1 MSAQDGVSGTPSIE
15 TAERPSAALSNNVHH
30 PPNGTHS
37 LGGTTEHSLTST
49 SKSEPNPTRQS
60 SSVSSVSQI
69 PKLSAA
75 TTELLARVNGHR
87 ARDTI
92 KDGTGP
98 LASITSLNAPPPVE
112 PSFPDFDN
120 PDLHTEGPAKMKA
133 SSASIELPTP
143 PFSSSSAWIAPSVPP
158 KAPELLSQQPAKM
171 GLVAIAPKPVE
182 TTVTPLQPL
191 AAAPPTASQ
200 PTATEKWPKPAAAPR
215 QRKNGANKRLK
226 KRRRGH
232 ESDDDEIK
240 AGDSSSDESSD
251 FTPVATQTKSG
262 RQIHRPS
269 LFVPDAAPAAT
280 TKTKTNSPDRSD
292 GAAVGTTS
300 ARKRRR
306 VYRKGKETN
315 VNCIHCQRG
324 HSPSSN
330 AIVFCDEC
338 NCAWHQFC
346 HDPPIEKEVIAVKEM
361 EWFCGECRQV
371 ASAAGEIPSNTV
383 RNEQVRSF
391 VEPVQVP
398 SVLPEAQVGGEKF
411 TADEKRAYLSGLSHA
426 ALVNLLVSISD
437 RNPTLPIFPSN
448 LRDLQAS
455 KFFSNAPIRTHNNSL
470 ATAANPVTFC
480 QSSDPSNATISITNT
495 ANTNHKTNPSSTS
508 GPSSA
513 RSTRKKDEESSDE
526 SEYEEV
532 EEHRLYPRAGNGFR
546 LPPDTEDLNMLLE
559 DPACPTFSYALHGP
573 AKAMMESS
581 GLISIGGKF

>member
-15 TAERPSAALSNNVHH
+15 TAEHPSAALSNNVHH
-30 PPNGTHS
+30 PPHGTHS

-49 SKSEPNPTRQS
+49 SKSEPDPAKRS
-60 SSVSSVSQI
+60 SSVSSISQI

-92 KDGTGP
+92 KD
-98 LASITSLNAPPPVE
+98 
-112 PSFPDFDN
+112 D
-120 PDLHTEGPAKMKA
+120 TEGLAKMKA

-143 PFSSSSAWIAPSVPP
+143 PFSSSSAWMAPSVPP
-158 KAPELLSQQPAKM
+158 KAPELLSQQPAKT
-171 GLVAIAPKPVE
+171 GLVPIAPKPVE
-182 TTVTPLQPL
+182 TTATPLQPL

-200 PTATEKWPKPAAAPR
+200 PTATVKRPKPAAASR
-215 QRKNGANKRLK
+215 QRKNGANAKRLK

-240 AGDSSSDESSD
+240 VGDTSSDESSD
-251 FTPVATQTKSG
+251 VTPVATQTKSG

-280 TKTKTNSPDRSD
+280 PKPKTNSPDRSE

-315 VNCIHCQRG
+315 VNCVHCQRG

-338 NCAWHQFC
+338 NRAWHQFC
-346 HDPPIEKEVIAVKEM
+346 HDPPIEKEVIAIKEM

-371 ASAAGEIPSNTV
+371 APAAGEVPSDTV
-383 RNEQVRSF
+383 RNEQVRSI

-398 SVLPEAQVGGEKF
+398 PVLPEAQVGGEKF

-426 ALVNLLVSISD
+426 ALVNLLVFISD
-437 RNPTLPIFPSN
+437 RNPTLPMFPSN

-455 KFFSNAPIRTHNNSL
+455 KFFSNAPIRTPNSSS

-480 QSSDPSNATISITNT
+480 QSSDPSNATVSVTNT
-495 ANTNHKTNPSSTS
+495 ANTNHTTNPSATS
-508 GPSSA
+508 GPSSD
-513 RSTRKKDEESSDE
+513 RSTRKKDEEPSDE

-532 EEHRLYPRAGNGFR
+532 EDHRLYPRAGNGFR
-546 LPPDTEDLNMLLE
+546 LPPDTEDLDMLLE

-573 AKAMMESS
+573 AKSMVESS
-581 GLISIGGKF
+581 GLISIGGRA

>member
-1 MSAQDGVSGTPSIE
+1 
-15 TAERPSAALSNNVHH
+15 
-30 PPNGTHS
+30 
-37 LGGTTEHSLTST
+37 
-49 SKSEPNPTRQS
+49 
-60 SSVSSVSQI
+60 
-69 PKLSAA
+69 
-75 TTELLARVNGHR
+75 
-87 ARDTI
+87 
-92 KDGTGP
+92 
-98 LASITSLNAPPPVE
+98 
-112 PSFPDFDN
+112 
-120 PDLHTEGPAKMKA
+120 MKA

-143 PFSSSSAWIAPSVPP
+143 PFASFSACIAPSVPP
-158 KAPELLSQQPAKM
+158 KAPELQSQQPAKT

-182 TTVTPLQPL
+182 TTATPLQLL
-191 AAAPPTASQ
+191 AAAPPASSQ
-200 PTATEKWPKPAAAPR
+200 PTATEKRPKPAAAPR
-215 QRKNGANKRLK
+215 QRKNGANAKRLK

-251 FTPVATQTKSG
+251 FTPVATQTKFG

-280 TKTKTNSPDRSD
+280 TKPKTNSPDKSD

-306 VYRKGKETN
+306 LYRKGKEMN

-338 NCAWHQFC
+338 NRAWHQFC

-371 ASAAGEIPSNTV
+371 ASATGEIPSDTV
-383 RNEQVRSF
+383 PNEQVRSF
-391 VEPVQVP
+391 VEHVQVP

-448 LRDLQAS
+448 LRDLQQS
-455 KFFSNAPIRTHNNSL
+455 KFCSNAPISAHDNSS
-470 ATAANPVTFC
+470 TAATNPVTLG
-480 QSSDPSNATISITNT
+480 QSSDPSNATTSIINT
-495 ANTNHKTNPSSTS
+495 ADINQATNPSTS

-513 RSTRKKDEESSDE
+513 RSTRKKDEDSSDE

-546 LPPDTEDLNMLLE
+546 LPPDTEDLEMLLE

-573 AKAMMESS
+573 AKAMVESS
-581 GLISIGGKF
+581 GLIFIGMKA